1 MSANPALPAGYSL
14 NEYRIEST
22 LGVGGF
28 GLTYL
33 ATDLNLNL
41 KVAIKEYMPSDLAV
55 RCDDST
61 VVPKSEQTQE
71 TFEWGLSRFL
81 DESRTLAT
89 FRHPNIVRVMRF
101 FKANQSAYMVMEF
114 VQGEALN
121 TWMKPRRFLSQQALL
136 AIALPLL
143 DGLEVIH
150 RAGFLHRD
158 IKPNNIFIRN
168 DGSPVLLDFGSARPR
183 NAGTEMTMIMTP
195 GYAPFEQSH
204 SQGVQGPWTDIYAL
218 GGVLYWLIT
227 GEPPIEAAARI
238 RKDIM
243 PSTVEK
249 GGHLHFSQDLLKAI
263 DWALAPFQ
271 EMRPQT
277 VAEFRQALLEAAK
290 GPALPAQAIQD
301 DAASAALQ
309 SPLTSAAL
317 STTLAFDSSVL
328 EELAAE
334 LAHHIG
340 PIAGLVVKSA
350 AKKANSLSNL
360 IELLAA
366 EISDDK
372 ARDGFIKKFSVIPKT
387 TPKSSPGTRAT
398 QLGQTPADATVLA
411 STGTQFDATILARA
425 EAALSRHIG
434 AVARVVVNR
443 AAKKARD
450 IAELY
455 LLLADEIE
463 DKEERKAFVRKAIAA
478 RVDVGDAQTPAPA
491 QGDNASGDRA
501 KKR

>member
-1 MSANPALPAGYSL
+1 MSANVALPAGYSL

-81 DESRTLAT
+81 DESRTLAS

-158 IKPNNIFIRN
+158 IKPNNIFIRK

-183 NAGTEMTMIMTP
+183 SAGADMTMIMTP

-204 SQGVQGPWTDIYAL
+204 SQGVQGPWSDIYAL

-227 GEPPIEAAARI
+227 GEPPMEAAARI

-243 PSTVEK
+243 PSAVEK
-249 GGHLHFSQDLLKAI
+249 AGNSHFSQDLLKAV
-263 DWALAPFQ
+263 DWALSPFQ

-277 VAEFRQALLEAAK
+277 VTEFRQALLGA
-290 GPALPAQAIQD
+290 GNGSALPVQTMQA
-301 DAASAALQ
+301 DAAPAAFQ
-309 SPLTSAAL
+309 PPA
-317 STTLAFDSSVL
+317 STTLAFDSDTL
-328 EELAAE
+328 QDITAE

-340 PIAGLVVKSA
+340 PIAGVVVKSA
-350 AKKANSLSNL
+350 AKKAISLSSL
-360 IELLAA
+360 IEQLAD

-372 ARDGFIKKFSVIPKT
+372 ARAEFIRRFAAVAKT
-387 TPKSSPGTRAT
+387 APKSSPRTSATR
-398 QLGQTPADATVLA
+398 LGQAQDDATMVV
-411 STGTQFDATILARA
+411 SPRTQFDAAILAKA
-425 EAALSRHIG
+425 EAALAKHIG
-434 AVARVVVNR
+434 AVARAVVNR
-443 AAKKARD
+443 AARKARD
-450 IAELY
+450 IPELY
-455 LLLADEIE
+455 LLLSDEIE

-478 RVDVGDAQTPAPA
+478 RVDGGDAQTPAR
-491 QGDNASGDRA
+491 S
-501 KKR
+501 K